1 MLIHQTDSWHLQIN
15 CGSCTKSC
23 SKIMHAGSRRYVA
36 NIRQKGSETLWAAT
50 VSSIAKQLETWL
62 PMDFEMPRFCGNTRE
77 CNMLCATVCLQLS
90 KLSLISTTAT
100 VREMFPLKWN
110 MTTEL
115 APSMSLSC
123 SSESSLH
130 NHHNH
135 VIKHSLFTIVVVT
148 HHSSTPGRH
157 LSLHL
162 PSMALT
168 SKNGETNTTCTRLWC
183 H

>member
-1 MLIHQTDSWHLQIN
+1 MAACLWKSLKPLPSADTSNKLMTFANKLRFLQELSIN
-15 CGSCTKSC
+15 QRTKSC
-23 SKIMHAGSRRYVA
+23 SKIMQALGNCSQA
-36 NIRQKGSETLWAAT
+36 NKVLKPCESCK
-50 VSSIAKQLETWL
+50 VS
-62 PMDFEMPRFCGNTRE
+62 C
-77 CNMLCATVCLQLS
+77 
-90 KLSLISTTAT
+90 KLYLISTTVT
-100 VREMFPLKWN
+100 VREMLPLKWN

-123 SSESSLH
+123 SSESALH

-135 VIKHSLFTIVVVT
+135 IIKHSLFTIVVIT
-148 HHSSTPGRH
+148 HHPSTPGRH

-168 SKNGETNTTCTRLWC
+168 KTLSKNGETIRTRLWC

>member
-1 MLIHQTDSWHLQIN
+1 M
-15 CGSCTKSC
+15 SCHGELYYKT
-23 SKIMHAGSRRYVA
+23 G
-36 NIRQKGSETLWAAT
+36 L
-50 VSSIAKQLETWL
+50 LETWL
-62 PMDFEMPRFCGNTRE
+62 PMDFEMPRFCGNPRE
-77 CNMLCATVCLQLS
+77 CDMLCATVCLQLS
-90 KLSLISTTAT
+90 KLSLISTTVT

-110 MTTEL
+110 MTREL

-135 VIKHSLFTIVVVT
+135 IIKHSVFTIVVIT

-157 LSLHL
+157 LPLHL
-162 PSMALT
+162 PAMALKKT
-168 SKNGETNTTCTRLWC
+168 SSSKNGEINTTCTRLWC